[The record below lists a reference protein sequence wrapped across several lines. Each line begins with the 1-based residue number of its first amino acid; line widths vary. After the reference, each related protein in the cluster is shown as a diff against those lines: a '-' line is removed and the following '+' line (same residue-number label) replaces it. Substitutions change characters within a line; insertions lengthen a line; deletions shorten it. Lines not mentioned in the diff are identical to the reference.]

1 MSRQRTEFISQHHN
15 HFLYFRTEKIYNFFL
30 RWTPERQFNAL
41 IDDDDNIVTNASDQP
56 TCQGF
61 VRLANDDPEL
71 NDDYDHSSE
80 KNDDKSKK
88 KSHYLKR
95 QNTLLKEWEV
105 KEKR

>member
-1 MSRQRTEFISQHHN
+1 MSFG
-15 HFLYFRTEKIYNFFL
+15 FRSESVYNFFL

-41 IDDDDNIVTNASDQP
+41 FDENESNVVHSDHP

-71 NDDYDHSSE
+71 TDDYQSSTE
-80 KNDDKSKK
+80 KTDGKQQK

-105 KEKR
+105 KETEK